1 MLSFLSLLGK
11 CIQNNGIELNISKT
25 EEKKFKNIELASIQ
39 SLFSLGSQKKFE
51 FHFDFGKEI
60 NQKILESKEEQ
71 EKFLNEWKTKISQ
84 KLNINSKNLILTD
97 VHHGCVGVYG
107 SVINSTKK
115 QEEAILSLGGFGNI
129 TKVGKKPILEVLQ
142 INSIILDPKWDRN
155 KGWGI
160 NETRG
165 GEKYIPP
172 LDWCGIGLNV
182 KNRYDNGNNDWLDY
196 RNRKGEFAV
205 AYLGINNCLESKTQI
220 INDLNSYIQKIN
232 NCLTEKLF
240 QEEEDIRRKNFFS
253 TNKCGD
259 GVCLFQDPKYA
270 ENYAG
275 VIDILGFQI
284 KILLMCRVNPKK
296 IRQPKSFPEF
306 WILNPTPD
314 EIRPYRIL
322 IKKISISPLNDNCI
336 TGSTK
341 PVDYIMS
348 AIKSNDQ
355 SFYNLSL
362 NKDFTPYAYI
372 NSQKNLNYFAIRLYS
387 SIYYKF
393 INNYLRKKTILKK
406 IITTDNNEVKGLT
419 ESQLKSWICCLHLEL
434 KNNKN
439 VKNNQIV
446 YRALRNIKFPS
457 DIGIGSK
464 FYFREFTST
473 SIKKSFALDWMR
485 GQKGT
490 ILIIKLTNNGTNG
503 HQNYCFYIE
512 GITVSKAQ
520 YEVLLSSHCYF
531 TLTKRDYGKDI
542 EYVNLTCEGYLFD

>member
-1 MLSFLSLLGK
+1 M
-11 CIQNNGIELNISKT
+11 
-25 EEKKFKNIELASIQ
+25 
-39 SLFSLGSQKKFE
+39 
-51 FHFDFGKEI
+51 
-60 NQKILESKEEQ
+60 
-71 EKFLNEWKTKISQ
+71 NEWKAKISQ

-129 TKVGKKPILEVLQ
+129 TRVGKKPVLEALQ
-142 INSIILDPKWDRN
+142 INSIILDPMGDRN

-182 KNRYDNGNNDWLDY
+182 KNRYDNGNNNWLDY
-196 RNRKGEFAV
+196 RNINGEFAV

-220 INDLNSYIQKIN
+220 INDLNGYIQKIN

-240 QEEEDIRRKNFFS
+240 QDEEDIRRKSFFS
-253 TNKCGD
+253 ANKCGD

-275 VIDILGFQI
+275 VINILGFQI

-336 TGSTK
+336 TCSTK

-355 SFYNLSL
+355 SFYNLSEENRFVDISKL
-362 NKDFTPYAYI
+362 NNK
-372 NSQKNLNYFAIRLYS
+372 KNLKYFAIRLYS
-387 SIYYKF
+387 SIYFHF
-393 INNYLRKKTILKK
+393 INRYLREQIILEKYG
-406 IITTDNNEVKGLT
+406 DFKGLT
-419 ESQLKSWICCLHLEL
+419 EPQLKSWICCLHLEL

-439 VKNNQIV
+439 VGDNQIV
-446 YRALRNIKFPS
+446 YRALKNIKFPS
-457 DIGIGSK
+457 NIGIGSK
-464 FYFREFTST
+464 FYFREFIST
-473 SIKKSFALDWMR
+473 SIKKNFAVDWL
-485 GQKGT
+485 GGNKGT
-490 ILIIKLTNNGTNG
+490 ILIIKLKNNGTNG
-503 HQNYCFYIE
+503 HSNYCYYIE
-512 GITVSKAQ
+512 NCTYTKNQ

-531 TLTKRDYGKDI
+531 TLTKRDYGKEI
-542 EYVNLTCEGYLFD
+542 EYVNLSCEGYLFD